1 MRKALLSGALLAV
14 ASAVIVLLG
23 SWLGE
28 DLQHFALL
36 GAALG
41 GAIGL
46 APHRPGWGKLAGFA
60 VGFVLAWAGFA
71 LRAAVLPDTAG
82 GRAVAAFLV
91 IAVCVVACA
100 VSAGRVPLWSALIG
114 AAAIVGAYEATYTS
128 SPSQF
133 LDESPTAATTVMFA
147 AALGYLA
154 TTLLADSLATADSHM
169 AADTP
174 TATGS
179 LAAAD
184 PHTPAYSP
192 ATAGETSH
200 TIWGHADDTAAR
212 DAVLAG
218 ESK

>member
-14 ASAVIVLLG
+14 AAAVIVLLG

-41 GAIGL
+41 GVIGL
-46 APHRPGWGKLAGFA
+46 VPHRPGAGKLGGFA
-60 VGFVLAWAGFA
+60 LGFVLAWVGFA
-71 LRAAVLPDTAG
+71 VRAAVLPDTAG

-91 IAVCVVACA
+91 IAVCALACS
-100 VSAGRVPLWSALIG
+100 VSAGRIPLWSTLIG
-114 AAAIVGAYEATYTS
+114 AAAIVGAYEATYSS

-133 LDESPTAATTVMFA
+133 LQDSPTAATTVLFA

-154 TTLLADSLATADSHM
+154 TTAFGEPVAAGIPQVDRHGTEAVSDEHGTDVHGTEAPNAAWATEDQSN
-169 AADTP
+169 
-174 TATGS
+174 
-179 LAAAD
+179 
-184 PHTPAYSP
+184 
-192 ATAGETSH
+192 
-200 TIWGHADDTAAR
+200 TAAF

-218 ESK
+218 ENK